1 MRLSEWPRMPFL
13 NEELCGWIREHLETL
28 GVEELAVYAIE
39 DGTDDDGRRVLVA
52 TEIGLVDYRYG
63 PSASTAR
70 FAIAGRIFP
79 WQAVR
84 GVDLRVETFRLW
96 ALEHRTRWTLGLARP
111 RFRAGT
117 EDPQLGRA
125 VADFA
130 KVAVIMAEPSGWPP
144 EEPDVAA
151 PIPVARR
158 AEMRPDG
165 SEERRSPA
173 APAAAGNGASDGLTE
188 GRPSAVPARA
198 NPPLRSGVPAAPAET
213 RPGPL
218 KRLGSTDR

>member
-13 NEELCGWIREHLETL
+13 NDELCGWIREHLETL

-39 DGTDDDGRRVLVA
+39 DGSDDDGRRVLVA

-144 EEPDVAA
+144 EEPDVPAA
-151 PIPVARR
+151 IQVARR
-158 AEMRPDG
+158 AEMPPEG
-165 SEERRSPA
+165 SPERRGPG
-173 APAAAGNGASDGLTE
+173 APAAGGNGAPAGRTE
-188 GRPSAVPARA
+188 VRPPAVPARA
-198 NPPLRSGVPAAPAET
+198 NPSPRPGFPGAPGEP

-218 KRLGSTDR
+218 KRLGPTER